1 MIFRLIKE
9 VVHMYLYCV
18 SYIDQNGDDAC
29 IEVYAYTTAQ
39 AEFLA
44 REELPGCQIIS
55 ADRVAIACG

>member
-1 MIFRLIKE
+1 
-9 VVHMYLYCV
+9 MYLYCV